1 MNILEQK
8 RKLLGHHYMGGG
20 GSSGGGSGSNP
31 GDTGRG
37 GGGAHVGEGSGA
49 APRDGSAPP
58 SGGGGNNAAVAAAAA
73 DASRAPVG
81 ETARESAPAPAAPA
95 DTSSSAAQSE
105 ADKTAADNVAR
116 ERATAVAAAAEAQRA
131 AEAQQAAAAS
141 LMGGAVENQSLSPFS
156 DVSLSTNQEANL
168 AKTEQV
174 NALREQANEKL
185 ASYYG
190 QDANKYATTA
200 DKDPAAVVNVY
211 KDLMGPLTKQTMML
225 GGGKDKENR
234 EVSVDVPQNSF
245 VDAFGRSPT
254 YAEAKALQAA
264 GLGNITGV
272 NANNLTSMNTPVQ
285 GVEGLFT
292 NDPGQTADSIVAAT
306 DFTDVVGPIAKAAS
320 MFIPGMSLAMTIK
333 DLAEGTVT
341 VGDIASNFALGLLAK
356 HFGISAATAKAMI
369 NGDFGGALAS
379 TMIGQLN
386 PALAKELGVNPA
398 LAGII
403 GKETGAYGAVN
414 KAFSGLNQNW
424 GTTKSIANGF
434 NDALKGIGITTGTG
448 GKDGATGQSINTGF
462 TTQDAID
469 HYISGGGNG
478 ATPAPAP
485 EAPAPAP
492 APAPAVT
499 PAKTPAKAPTKTSS
513 SLDALGAAA
522 FGLTGALGSSA
533 GSSASTGSTN
543 YGNTAS
549 LSSVAPLSL
558 SSSFQTRVIPNQPK
572 FESAL
577 EEFQQLQKS
586 DDPNAVQYALSDQAP
601 QGTDM
606 NPYTYG
612 VDRPIEDILNQQ
624 AAAEQETGYSPD
636 GIPDYM
642 KTGIQAAKGGAMTGT
657 RYGKYARGGLSTP
670 LMAAGG
676 KMRVDFRHGDA
687 VTGAGDGQSDDIPAM
702 LADGEFVFPA
712 DVVAAIG
719 NGSTKAGSDKLY
731 DMMHGI
737 RAHVRSAKPKD
748 LPPEIKSPLDF
759 LKNTKR
765 KRQGAK
771 HG

>member
-1 MNILEQK
+1 VNILEQK
-8 RKLLGHHYMGGG
+8 RKLLGHCYMGGG
-20 GSSGGGSGSNP
+20 GSSGSGGGSNP

-37 GGGAHVGEGSGA
+37 GGGAHAGGNGGDGMGSGA
-49 APRDGSAPP
+49 APPGGPP
-58 SGGGGNNAAVAAAAA
+58 SGGGGGSNVSAG
-73 DASRAPVG
+73 DSAP
-81 ETARESAPAPAAPA
+81 SAPAG
-95 DTSSSAAQSE
+95 TSSPAAQSD

-116 ERATAVAAAAEAQRA
+116 ERATTVAAAAEAQRA

-141 LMGGAVENQSLSPFS
+141 LMGGAGENPALSHFS
-156 DVSLSTNQEANL
+156 DVSLSTKQEANL
-168 AKTEQV
+168 AKAEQV

-190 QDANKYATTA
+190 KDANKYATTA
-200 DKDPAAVVNVY
+200 DKDPNAVVNVY

-225 GGGKDKENR
+225 GGGKNNPEGR
-234 EVSVDVPQNSF
+234 EVNVDVPQNAF

-272 NANNLTSMNTPVQ
+272 NAKNLTNMNAPVEGVQ
-285 GVEGLFT
+285 GLT
-292 NDPGQTADSIVAAT
+292 YNDPGQTANSVVAVT
-306 DFTDVVGPIAKAAS
+306 DFKNFMEPLARTAA
-320 MFIPGMSLAMTIK
+320 MFIPGASLALTLNDMYTGKIT
-333 DLAEGTVT
+333 A
-341 VGDIASNFALGLLAK
+341 GDVASSTLLSMLAK
-356 HFGISAATAKAMI
+356 NLGIPVGIVTNALNGNPGGMLSSALVGQI
-369 NGDFGGALAS
+369 NSYAS
-379 TMIGQLN
+379 
-386 PALAKELGVNPA
+386 KELDTNPIFT
-398 LAGII
+398 GILGKESGLYGKI
-403 GKETGAYGAVN
+403 GKAT
-414 KAFSGLNQNW
+414 SGLNQNL
-424 GTTKSIANGF
+424 GTTKAISNAF
-434 NDALKGIGITTGTG
+434 NEGLRNLGITAGTG
-448 GKDGATGQSINTGF
+448 APNAATGESVNTGVS
-462 TTQDAID
+462 TQDTLSNYLDSASKGS
-469 HYISGGGNG
+469 SG
-478 ATPAPAP
+478 APAPTPAPT
-485 EAPAPAP
+485 APAAP
-492 APAPAVT
+492 AA
-499 PAKTPAKAPTKTSS
+499 PAKAPTSGKTSS

-522 FGLTGALGSSA
+522 FGLSGALGSS
-533 GSSASTGSTN
+533 GSSASTN
-543 YGNTAS
+543 NTAS

-558 SSSFQTRVIPNQPK
+558 ASSFQTKVIPNQPK
-572 FESAL
+572 FESVL
-577 EEFQQLQKS
+577 DEFNQLQQS
-586 DDPNAVQYALSDQAP
+586 NDPNAVQYALSDQAP

-624 AAAEQETGYSPD
+624 AAAEQETGNFSD
-636 GIPDYM
+636 GVPDYM

-737 RAHVRSAKPKD
+737 RAHGRSAKPKD

-765 KRQGAK
+765 QGAK

>member
-1 MNILEQK
+1 VVNKE
-8 RKLLGHHYMGGG
+8 
-20 GSSGGGSGSNP
+20 
-31 GDTGRG
+31 
-37 GGGAHVGEGSGA
+37 
-49 APRDGSAPP
+49 
-58 SGGGGNNAAVAAAAA
+58 
-73 DASRAPVG
+73 
-81 ETARESAPAPAAPA
+81 
-95 DTSSSAAQSE
+95 
-105 ADKTAADNVAR
+105 
-116 ERATAVAAAAEAQRA
+116 
-131 AEAQQAAAAS
+131 
-141 LMGGAVENQSLSPFS
+141 LSPLS
-156 DVSLSTNQEANL
+156 SVSLSENQESAL
-168 AKTEQV
+168 ADTKRV
-174 NALREQANEKL
+174 NDLRAQRDAEF

-190 QDANKYATTA
+190 KDANKYALSA
-200 DKDPAAVVNVY
+200 DQDPEARVAVFA
-211 KDLMGPLTKQTMML
+211 KLMGEKTEQNMPL
-225 GGGKDKENR
+225 GKNKNGEDR
-234 EVSVDVPQNSF
+234 VVSVDVTTNSWAD
-245 VDAFGRSPT
+245 VMGAPPT
-254 YAEAKALQAA
+254 YAEAKALQKA
-264 GLGNITGV
+264 GLGNITNV
-272 NANNLTSMNTPVQ
+272 SANNMYGTNIPVQ

-292 NDPGQTADSIVAAT
+292 NNPGMTPDGIVAT
-306 DFTDVVGPIAKAAS
+306 KDFVDFVGPIAKAAA

-333 DLAEGTVT
+333 DFSEGKIT

-356 HFGISAATAKAMI
+356 QFGISAATAKAMI
-369 NGDFGGALAS
+369 NGDFGSAIAS

-398 LAGII
+398 LASII
-403 GKETGAYGAVN
+403 GKETGVYGTIS
-414 KAFSGLNQNW
+414 KALDKTFSGLDQSSWSSN
-424 GTTKSIANGF
+424 TKSFANAINGGF
-434 NDALKGIGITTGTG
+434 QSLGITTGTG
-448 GKDGATGQSINTGF
+448 GKDGATGQSINTGLN
-462 TTQDAID
+462 TQDAID
-469 HYISGGGNG
+469 HYIGGGDGGGSSN
-478 ATPAPAP
+478 APAATPTTPAPQ
-485 EAPAPAP
+485 APAPK
-492 APAPAVT
+492 T
-499 PAKTPAKAPTKTSS
+499 PTTTPTKTPAKGGKTSS

-522 FGLTGALGSSA
+522 FGLTGALGLGSSA
-533 GSSASTGSTN
+533 GSSGSTASTGST
-543 YGNTAS
+543 GNTAS

-558 SSSFQTRVIPNQPK
+558 SSSFQTKVIPNQPK
-572 FESAL
+572 FESVL
-577 EEFQQLQKS
+577 DEFNQLQQS

-601 QGTDM
+601 EGTDM

-636 GIPDYM
+636 GVPDYM

>member
-1 MNILEQK
+1 VNILEQK

-20 GSSGGGSGSNP
+20 GSTGGGGGSNP
-31 GDTGRG
+31 GDPGRG
-37 GGGAHVGEGSGA
+37 GGGAHAGGDGGDSGPSSPSISPGS
-49 APRDGSAPP
+49 RDPAQRAQDS
-58 SGGGGNNAAVAAAAA
+58 AAAEAA
-73 DASRAPVG
+73 RAPVG
-81 ETARESAPAPAAPA
+81 ETAREAAPAPAAPA
-95 DTSSSAAQSE
+95 DTSFSAAQSE

-141 LMGGAVENQSLSPFS
+141 LMSGAVENQSLSPFS

-225 GGGKDKENR
+225 GSGKDKENR

-272 NANNLTSMNTPVQ
+272 NANNLTNMNAPVQ
-285 GVEGLFT
+285 GVEGLFY
-292 NDPGQTADSIVAAT
+292 NDPGQTADSIVATT
-306 DFTDVVGPIAKAAS
+306 DFVNFMEPLARAAAL
-320 MFIPGMSLAMTIK
+320 FVPGMSLALTLNDMRTGKIT
-333 DLAEGTVT
+333 A
-341 VGDIASNFALGLLAK
+341 GDVASSFVLSLIAKN
-356 HFGISAATAKAMI
+356 FGIPVGVVTNAVNGNPGGMLSSALVGQI
-369 NGDFGGALAS
+369 NSAVS
-379 TMIGQLN
+379 
-386 PALAKELGVNPA
+386 KELGTNPV
-398 LAGII
+398 LTGLF
-403 GKETGAYGAVN
+403 GKETGLYGAIGQST
-414 KAFSGLNQNW
+414 SGLNQNW
-424 GTTKSIANGF
+424 GTTKGIA
-434 NDALKGIGITTGTG
+434 DA
-448 GKDGATGQSINTGF
+448 INTGLRNVGV
-462 TTQDAID
+462 TMGTGAPNAATGESVNTGVSTQDTLSNYLDSASKGS
-469 HYISGGGNG
+469 SG
-478 ATPAPAP
+478 APTPAPA
-485 EAPAPAP
+485 APAPTAPTAPPKAP
-492 APAPAVT
+492 A
-499 PAKTPAKAPTKTSS
+499 KTSS

-522 FGLTGALGSSA
+522 FGLTGALGSS
-533 GSSASTGSTN
+533 GSTASTGSA
-543 YGNTAS
+543 GNTAS

-558 SSSFQTRVIPNQPK
+558 ASSFQTKVIPNQPK

-636 GIPDYM
+636 GVPDYM
-642 KTGIQAAKGGAMTGT
+642 KTGIQAASGGAMTGT